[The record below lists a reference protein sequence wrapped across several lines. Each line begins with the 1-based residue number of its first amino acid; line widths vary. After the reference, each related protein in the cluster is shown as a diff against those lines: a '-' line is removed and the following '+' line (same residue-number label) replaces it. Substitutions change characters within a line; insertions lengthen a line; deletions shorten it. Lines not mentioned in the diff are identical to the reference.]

1 MDLLEWSESEVE
13 YGRRVLDSGLE
24 GLRTGRDTFL
34 HGNSLSPFLSES
46 VRKALTP
53 AALGALV
60 GILGS
65 SPANHHK
72 SVARTLLFGLVGSAI
87 GFGTGVAWQSR
98 HLTASAARGA
108 ARNIHRVRDEHWV
121 EKHPVAYA

>member
-1 MDLLEWSESEVE
+1 MDLLKWSESEVA
-13 YGRRVLDSGLE
+13 YGRRMLDSGLV
-24 GLRTGRDTFL
+24 GLRTGRETFL
-34 HGNSLSPFLSES
+34 QGSSLNPFVGES

-53 AALGALV
+53 AALGALLGV
-60 GILGS
+60 LGS

-72 SVARTLLFGLVGSAI
+72 SVSRTLLFGLLGSAI
-87 GFGTGVAWQSR
+87 GFGTGVVWQSR

-108 ARNIHRVRDEHWV
+108 VRNIHRVRDEHWV

>member
-1 MDLLEWSESEVE
+1 MNLLEWSGSEVE
-13 YGRRVLDSGLE
+13 YGRRVIGSGLE
-24 GLRTGRDTFL
+24 GLRTGRDSFL
-34 HGNSLSPFLSES
+34 QGNPLSPFLSES
-46 VRKALTP
+46 VRRALTP

-65 SPANHHK
+65 SPANHKK
-72 SVARTLLFGLVGSAI
+72 SVGRTLLFGLLGSAI
-87 GFGTGVAWQSR
+87 GFGTGIAWESR
-98 HLTASAARGA
+98 RLTASAARGA